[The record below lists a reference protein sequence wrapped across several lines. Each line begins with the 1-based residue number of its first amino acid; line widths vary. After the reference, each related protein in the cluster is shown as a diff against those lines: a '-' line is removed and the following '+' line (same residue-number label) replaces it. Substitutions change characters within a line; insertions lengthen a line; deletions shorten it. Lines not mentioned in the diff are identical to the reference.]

1 MQLARVMGT
10 ATSTT
15 KHPSMQG
22 WRLLVTQP
30 LAADGVSPDGNPQ
43 LAVDHLGAAA
53 GDVVMLTSDG
63 KTTRTLLKSD
73 QTPVRW
79 SVIGIPD
86 VIPQKRS

>member
-10 ATSTT
+10 ATATT

-30 LAADGVSPDGNPQ
+30 LAADGISSDGNPQ
-43 LAVDHLGAAA
+43 LAIDHLGAAA
-53 GDVVMLTSDG
+53 GDLVIISSDG
-63 KTTRTLLKSD
+63 KLTRSLLKSE

-79 SVIGIPD
+79 SVIGLPD
-86 VIPQKRS
+86 